1 MGSSIPIVSGVL
13 PQRCTPADSL
23 GRWLPVEKARP
34 MVVNGDKIPTSR
46 KNYWVPYGCR
56 PTYWE
61 ISALEKVAAGG
72 KTTQDSELQCNL
84 DALKNVIFTGVS
96 VTSVLFAS
104 MRHHMF
110 DESLETAAR
119 NKKRD
124 HELQAAGKA
133 TMMIDYDLGNGTLIK
148 FVTQSQLMPA
158 TQGKSRRV
166 VEAERHAQIAQYV
179 NEKPSAMILHIGLHE
194 ICGALGPSWFTHHI
208 HQPCASRKEIAETYE
223 DYGQALFEHGIQHKT
238 FFRSILG
245 SYGDVDPGRYWRWH
259 GFLNEKRSWVT
270 GDARGSGGNPCNSIA
285 GPFAHASFME
295 G

>member
-1 MGSSIPIVSGVL
+1 
-13 PQRCTPADSL
+13 
-23 GRWLPVEKARP
+23 
-34 MVVNGDKIPTSR
+34 
-46 KNYWVPYGCR
+46 
-56 PTYWE
+56 
-61 ISALEKVAAGG
+61 
-72 KTTQDSELQCNL
+72 
-84 DALKNVIFTGVS
+84 
-96 VTSVLFAS
+96 
-104 MRHHMF
+104 MF

-124 HELQAAGKA
+124 HEFQAAGKA

-194 ICGALGPSWFTHHI
+194 ICGAFGPSWFTHHI

-295 G
+295 GDAPKAWSGSGVGFIDAYSPIHAGKTSDSGMSDGLHTVEASDEALAVNQLIMNALCTMKAD